1 MKVLHI
7 ERMTNL
13 AQGLVVAAV
22 HGGSIAEEM
31 EIECGDQI
39 LSIDGQEI
47 KDIIDFQYLTA
58 EDEFTLLLEKADGE
72 LWEIEIE
79 RSYGEELGLEVQAV
93 SPHGL
98 KLCKNNCVFCFVA
111 QMPKGMRGS
120 LYDKDDDYRLSLT
133 QGSFITLSNLD
144 DDEFERILKFH
155 LSPLYISVHAWDS
168 ETRVRLMKN
177 PKAGDLSCQLKRLA
191 EAGIHIH
198 SQIVLV
204 PGYNDGEILEQT
216 VRELGNLHP
225 SVQSIAVVPVGLT
238 KYRVN
243 LPDLRPFTPEE
254 ARDILTKGESW
265 QREYRR
271 QTGRSL
277 VYFSD
282 EFYASAGWDYPATE
296 IYDDFAQLENG
307 VGMASKFRQEFDHA
321 LKHLPAAVPKRK
333 VHLIT
338 GVSAVPFFDHLIKKL
353 SHIEG
358 LTIELHT
365 IINNFFGPTVT
376 VAGLLTAQD
385 IARHIGNIKGE
396 IFLIPRVMLKADEEV
411 FLDDRSLE
419 WLAGELQGVPLV
431 VENQGRAFLEA
442 VTGLDL
448 EGEDCE

>member
-22 HGGSIAEEM
+22 HRGSIAEEM

-47 KDIIDFQYLTA
+47 EDIIDFQYLTA

-72 LWEIEIE
+72 LWEMEIE

-93 SPHGL
+93 SPQGL
-98 KLCKNNCVFCFVA
+98 KLCKNNCVFCFIA

-144 DDEFERILKFH
+144 NDEFERILKFH

-177 PKAGDLSCQLKRLA
+177 PKAGDLSSQLKQLA

-265 QREYRR
+265 QREYRK

-282 EFYASAGWDYPATE
+282 EFYASAGWDYPTTE

-307 VGMASKFRQEFDHA
+307 V
-321 LKHLPAAVPKRK
+321 
-333 VHLIT
+333 
-338 GVSAVPFFDHLIKKL
+338 
-353 SHIEG
+353 
-358 LTIELHT
+358 
-365 IINNFFGPTVT
+365 
-376 VAGLLTAQD
+376 
-385 IARHIGNIKGE
+385 
-396 IFLIPRVMLKADEEV
+396 
-411 FLDDRSLE
+411 
-419 WLAGELQGVPLV
+419 
-431 VENQGRAFLEA
+431 
-442 VTGLDL
+442 
-448 EGEDCE
+448 

>member
-1 MKVLHI
+1 
-7 ERMTNL
+7 MTNL

-22 HGGSIAEEM
+22 HAGSIAEEM

-39 LSIDGQEI
+39 LAIDGQEI
-47 KDIIDFQYLTA
+47 GDIIDFQYLTA
-58 EDEFTLLLEKADGE
+58 EDEFTLLLEKAGGE
-72 LWEIEIE
+72 LWELEIE

-93 SPHGL
+93 SSRGL
-98 KLCKNNCVFCFVA
+98 KLCRNNCIFCFVA
-111 QMPKGMRGS
+111 QMPPGMRAS

-144 DDEFERILKFH
+144 EDEFERILKFH
-155 LSPLYISVHAWDS
+155 LSPLYISVHAWDA
-168 ETRVRLMKN
+168 EARVRLMKN
-177 PKAGDLSCQLKRLA
+177 PRAGDLSSQLKRLA
-191 EAGIHIH
+191 EAGIQIH

-204 PGYNDGEILEQT
+204 PGYNDGEVLEQT
-216 VRELGNLHP
+216 VHELGNLHP

-238 KYRVN
+238 KHRAN

-254 ARDILTKGESW
+254 AWSILAKGEMW
-265 QREYRR
+265 QKEYRR
-271 QTGRSL
+271 KTGRSL

-282 EFYASAGWDYPATE
+282 EFYASAGRDYPSIE

-321 LKHLPAAVPKRK
+321 LQSLPPAIPQRK

-338 GVSAVPFFDHLIKKL
+338 GVSAAPFFEDLLKKL
-353 SHIEG
+353 KPIEG
-358 LTIELHT
+358 LTIERHT
-365 IINNFFGPTVT
+365 IINSFFGPTVT

-385 IARHIGNIKGE
+385 IAGQIGNIKGE

-411 FLDDRSLE
+411 FLDDRSVE
-419 WLAGELQGVPLV
+419 WLAEELQGIPLV